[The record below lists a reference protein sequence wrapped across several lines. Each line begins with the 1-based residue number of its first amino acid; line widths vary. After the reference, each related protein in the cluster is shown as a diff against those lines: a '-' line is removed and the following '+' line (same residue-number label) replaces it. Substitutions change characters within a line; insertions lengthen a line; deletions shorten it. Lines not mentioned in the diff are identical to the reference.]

1 MLGRSKQQAALRREL
16 VGVAEVA
23 ARLSLTAERVRQLA
37 KSGAMPEPLGELGR
51 RVVWDW
57 RDVESWARSEGRLD
71 PAGDE
76 SRQVA
81 HPWRQRPRGSLRL
94 VVDEIMRWGPPDR
107 DVCHVRVWAPPAGS
121 PEAQIV
127 LLGQLQDQVSSVTN
141 NVEQVAMVTAARY
154 LGPQW
159 RVAQFYEYSPAT
171 LLDDGDVFLHVRF
184 TIRAARPGRRR
195 TGSSEHI
202 AAVRAL
208 GAELIDPD
216 WRPTSIGELEHL
228 TGDSPR
234 IWAPG
239 TYTRALVE
247 AAGATGRSLELVWDP
262 ARAADLSTLAAE
274 IAKPDVHEI
283 GALRV
288 SLPDAQRTALEHLIC
303 DAALSAYETAR
314 QDIATQPTDAA
325 ITLRPPRLTGEAR
338 LHTTTSRGR
347 VEDVDPYVLWDA
359 LMMLRGALVNEC
371 FDASEE
377 MERQRLLLVP
387 GLHGGWVPLHWADAG
402 VDQPRSPRE
411 GWGGPIALP
420 DDLIVPDQDTPPVD
434 AAQRTQLLLDTPA
447 NHLAESWPDWSWHDV
462 PRFMPS
468 TVVSAT
474 GPLSR
479 SYLDQLTWQPVTS
492 TEQARRRRLTNG
504 KQLAQAGIDP
514 DGWLVAVPKDR
525 RWFTCEWP
533 VSGPVDP
540 ALAGCSIRADRPDG
554 HGSTPVYLT
563 HPDGRIGLLPSAGH
577 RHRGN
582 SYAWGYGGGGPW
594 DFTAAV
600 VDLLTRVDP
609 DLDAAT
615 AEEVVFERVA
625 GPRTPDWQ
633 VSDLLAET
641 RRRRPRRSRQQSDD
655 RDRRP

>member
-1 MLGRSKQQAALRREL
+1 MLSRSKQQAALHREL
-16 VGVAEVA
+16 VGVTEVA

-57 RDVESWARSEGRLD
+57 RDVEAWAHGEGRLL
-71 PAGDE
+71 PAGDD
-76 SRQVA
+76 SRQIA
-81 HPWRQRPRGSLRL
+81 QPWRQRPRGSLRL
-94 VVDEIMRWGPPDR
+94 VVDEIMRWGQRDR
-107 DVCHVRVWAPPAGS
+107 DVCHVRVWSPPAGI

-141 NVEQVAMVTAARY
+141 NVEQVAMVAAARY
-154 LGPQW
+154 LGPAW
-159 RVAQFYEYSPAT
+159 RAAQIYQYSPAT
-171 LLDDGDVFLHVRF
+171 LLDDGDVFLNVRF
-184 TIRAARPGRRR
+184 TIRVVRGGGHRRGPSNR
-195 TGSSEHI
+195 T
-202 AAVRAL
+202 AAVRVL

-234 IWAPG
+234 IWASG

-247 AAGATGRSLELVWDP
+247 AVNTSTGPLELVWDP
-262 ARAADLSTLAAE
+262 DRAEDLSALAAA
-274 IAKPDVHEI
+274 IAKPDVDEI

-288 SLPDAQRTALEHLIC
+288 GLTEPQRRALDHLVSS
-303 DAALSAYETAR
+303 AALDAHETAR
-314 QDIATQPTDAA
+314 QDIASQPIDAA
-325 ITLRPPRLTGEAR
+325 IALRPPRLIGEAGLPR
-338 LHTTTSRGR
+338 TTSRGR
-347 VEDVDPYVLWDA
+347 LEDIDPHVLWDT
-359 LMMLRGALVNEC
+359 LMMLREAMVNRC
-371 FDASEE
+371 FDVSEGV
-377 MERQRLLLVP
+377 ERQRLLLVP
-387 GLHGGWVPLHWADAG
+387 GLHGGWVPLHWTDAG
-402 VDQPRSPRE
+402 VAEPQSPRE
-411 GWGGPIALP
+411 GWGGTVALP
-420 DDLIVPDQDTPPVD
+420 DDLIVPGQDIPPAD
-434 AAQRTQLLLDTPA
+434 SIQRTELLLDTLA
-447 NHLAESWPDWSWHDV
+447 NHLAEAWSDWSWHDV
-462 PRFMPS
+462 PLFMPS
-468 TVVSAT
+468 TVVSST
-474 GPLSR
+474 GPLGR
-479 SYLDQLTWQPVTS
+479 SYLDQLTWQPIAS
-492 TEQARRRRLTNG
+492 TDWARVRRLTNED
-504 KQLAQAGIDP
+504 QLAWAGIDP

-540 ALAGCSIRADRPDG
+540 ALEGCAIRADRSDR

-594 DFTAAV
+594 NFTAAV
-600 VDLLTRVDP
+600 VDLLTRADP

-615 AEEVVFERVA
+615 AEEVVFELVA

-641 RRRRPRRSRQQSDD
+641 RRRRPRGSPTVKPRQ
-655 RDRRP
+655 

>member
-1 MLGRSKQQAALRREL
+1 MLSRSKQQAALGREL

-37 KSGAMPEPLGELGR
+37 KSGAMPEALGELGR

-57 RDVESWARSEGRLD
+57 RDVESWARNEGRLG

-81 HPWRQRPRGSLRL
+81 NPWRQRPRGSLRL
-94 VVDEIMRWGPPDR
+94 VVDELLRWGPRDH

-121 PEAQIV
+121 PESQIV

-141 NVEQVAMVTAARY
+141 NVEQVAMVTAARH

-159 RVAQFYEYSPAT
+159 RVAQFFQYSPAT
-171 LLDDGDVFLHVRF
+171 LLDDADVFLNVRF
-184 TIRAARPGRRR
+184 TIRMARPGRRR

-202 AAVRAL
+202 AAVQAL

-216 WRPTSIGELEHL
+216 WRTTTIGELEHL

-247 AAGATGRSLELVWDP
+247 AADATGGSLELVWDP
-262 ARAADLSTLAAE
+262 ARAADLSALAAE
-274 IAKPDVHEI
+274 IAKPDVHKI

-288 SLPDAQRTALEHLIC
+288 SLPDVQRTALEYLIG

-314 QDIATQPTDAA
+314 QDIATQPTDPA
-325 ITLRPPRLTGEAR
+325 IALRPPRLTDEAR
-338 LHTTTSRGR
+338 LQATASHGR
-347 VEDVDPYVLWDA
+347 LEDVDPHDLWDA
-359 LMMLRGALVNEC
+359 LVVLREALMNEC
-371 FDASEE
+371 FDVSEE
-377 MERQRLLLVP
+377 MQRQRLLLVP
-387 GLHGGWVPLHWADAG
+387 GVHGGWVPLHWADAG
-402 VDQPRSPRE
+402 VDEPQSPRE
-411 GWGGPIALP
+411 GWGGPIAVP
-420 DDLIVPDQDTPPVD
+420 DDLILDAEETQPID
-434 AAQRTQLLLDTPA
+434 AAVRTQLLLDTLA
-447 NHLAESWPDWSWHDV
+447 NHLAESWPEWSWHDV
-462 PRFMPS
+462 PLFMPS

-479 SYLDQLTWQPVTS
+479 SYLDQLTWHPATS
-492 TEQARRRRLTNG
+492 ADQGRRRRLTNG
-504 KQLAQAGIDP
+504 EQLAHTGIDP
-514 DGWLVAVPKDR
+514 DGWLVAMPKDR
-525 RWFTCEWP
+525 RWFVSEWP
-533 VSGPVDP
+533 VSGPADPTLVD
-540 ALAGCSIRADRPDG
+540 CRIRADRPDG

-577 RHRGN
+577 RHHGN

-594 DFTAAV
+594 DLTAAV
-600 VDLLTRVDP
+600 VDLLLRAEP
-609 DLDAAT
+609 DLNAAA

-625 GPRTPDWQ
+625 GPRTPDWP
-633 VSDLLAET
+633 VGDLLAET
-641 RRRRPRRSRQQSDD
+641 RRRRSRGSRHQSHD
-655 RDRRP
+655 RDHGA